1 MTHLLRT
8 RNLMV
13 PRIGKALASPNME
26 MGWKWDGDD
35 KTTGETGQ
43 KMSES

>member
-1 MTHLLRT
+1 MTHLLRK

-26 MGWKWDGDD
+26 MGWEGDD